1 MGFPAAVCGPG
12 RGKRQHVFLD
22 TSCMARD
29 VREQTSIG
37 ACGCVCVCKCMGL
50 CILVCG
56 YLRTCIQMYVR
67 LCAYICH
74 IYIYTYNYTHTYTRI
89 HRYIGRG
96 GEREIKRHAHVSC
109 ILQNREFGIVPGMKF
124 KCGNVSNTRRD

>member
-1 MGFPAAVCGPG
+1 MGPAGV
-12 RGKRQHVFLD
+12 
-22 TSCMARD
+22 
-29 VREQTSIG
+29 
-37 ACGCVCVCKCMGL
+37 CVCVSVWVCAYLYVDISEHAYKCMY
-50 CILVCG
+50 V
-56 YLRTCIQMYVR
+56 YVR
-67 LCAYICH
+67 TYI